1 MFPADTGVKVP
12 QVQDTYLD
20 VNSLDSVKAMGRAKD
35 PQALKEISKKF
46 EGMFVQQML
55 KTMREANDVFSEG
68 NYFDSSTTRFHRDM
82 LDQQMVLNLTSGRG
96 IGLADHFYSQMMQS
110 YGANMR
116 KPEEGAATDGLL
128 NEGSLND
135 GSATDGSLSSA
146 VRYRQTNGDANADRS
161 SDVYANDLNSLNAW
175 VLDFMRMS
183 DNVDESTMPLED
195 EQTRGAYLPPSQ
207 GYIPA
212 LLSKPQYGSVRGSH
226 KAAVSA
232 SQENFVSM
240 LRPHA
245 EKAAAELQINPDVLI
260 AQVALE
266 TGWGKHVIHD
276 HKGENSFNL
285 FNIKASSGWQ
295 GDKVNVTTLEYRDGI
310 AANEKADFRKYTDYA
325 ESFSDYVRLMK
336 NSPRYQRAL
345 GAGKNSAAYAE
356 ALQSAGYATDPHYA
370 KKIKSLLNS
379 DAIRSLGGMAQTAQS
394 FISNAA
400 IASRKLAE

>member
-1 MFPADTGVKVP
+1 MLPVDSGVKVP
-12 QVQDTYLD
+12 QVQDNYLD
-20 VNSLDSVKAMGRAKD
+20 INSLDSVKAMGRAKD
-35 PQALKEISKKF
+35 PQALKEVSKKF

-82 LDQQMVLNLTSGRG
+82 LDQQMVLNMTSGRG

-110 YGANMR
+110 YGTTMN
-116 KPEEGAATDGLL
+116 KPEDGAAM
-128 NEGSLND
+128 
-135 GSATDGSLSSA
+135 DGSLPEA
-146 VRYRQTNGDANADRS
+146 VAYRSANAIKNGAADTS
-161 SDVYANDLNSLNAW
+161 NVYANDLDSLNAW
-175 VLDFMRMS
+175 VMDFMRMT
-183 DNVDESTMPLED
+183 DNVDESKMASETGQLSNVHSPLNH
-195 EQTRGAYLPPSQ
+195 A
-207 GYIPA
+207 YIPA
-212 LLSKPQYGSVRGSH
+212 MLAKPQFASVRGSH
-226 KAAVSA
+226 KASVSE

-245 EKAAAELQINPDVLI
+245 EKAAAELEINPDVLI

-285 FNIKASSGWQ
+285 FNIKANSGWQ
-295 GDKVNVTTLEYRDGI
+295 GGKVNVTTLEYRDGI
-310 AANEKADFRKYTDYA
+310 AANEKADFRKYTNYA

-336 NSPRYQRAL
+336 NSPRYQQAL
-345 GAGKNSAAYAE
+345 ESGKNSSAYAE
-356 ALQSAGYATDPHYA
+356 ALQSAGYATDPLYA

-379 DAIRSLGGMAQTAQS
+379 DAIRSLGEMAQTAQS
-394 FISNAA
+394 FISTAA